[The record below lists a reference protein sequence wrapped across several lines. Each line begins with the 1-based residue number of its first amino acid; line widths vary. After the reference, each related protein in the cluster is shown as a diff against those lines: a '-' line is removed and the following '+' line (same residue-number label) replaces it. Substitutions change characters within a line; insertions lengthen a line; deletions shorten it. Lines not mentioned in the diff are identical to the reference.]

1 MPAEYDVAQEN
12 ERHDGAFW
20 LGRIRNLT
28 IRSYMTT
35 IFDLERRFLHGDAV
49 KKEAGRAEY

>member
-1 MPAEYDVAQEN
+1 MRAEYDVAKEN

-49 KKEAGRAEY
+49 KKEAGRA